1 MDFQLLSY
9 TPELRELW
17 DETASRCRQN
27 SFLFRRDFMDY
38 HRDRF
43 PDRSV
48 VIVDKKGR
56 GVGLFPACTVGDNA
70 TQVVSHGGLTY
81 GGLLLTPEVGAFTAG
96 MLFTVLLLHYHDAGF
111 ETLLVKPVPSIY
123 HTAPAEEEIYWLF
136 RNDAQLVSC
145 GVSSAIDLTA
155 PLPFSTLRRRKV
167 RRSEAR
173 GTFSLSSD
181 LRHLPAFWNM
191 LSEGLWKHHAKR
203 PVHSLEE
210 LSLLTERFP
219 EEIRLFCVCDGP
231 DDASAV
237 PVAGTLLFF
246 TRNVIH
252 AQYIASS
259 DEGRDG
265 AALDF
270 LFDRLLHTD
279 AGHFP
284 PSARFFDFGIS
295 TEGDG
300 SFLNEG
306 LVFQKEGFGARTVCY
321 EQFLLSLKKAT
332 ESLVEG

>member
-1 MDFQLLSY
+1 MTYQLLPYSS
-9 TPELRELW
+9 ELRTLW

-48 VIVDKKGR
+48 LFVNQKGR
-56 GVGLFPACTVGDNA
+56 GIALFPACIVGNDV

-81 GGLLLTPEVGAFTAG
+81 GGLLLTPEVGAAMAG
-96 MLFTVLLLHYHDAGF
+96 ALFDALLCHYAAAGF
-111 ETLLVKPVPSIY
+111 NSLLVKPVPAIY
-123 HTAPAEEEIYWLF
+123 HTAPAEEEKYWLF
-136 RNDAQLVSC
+136 RHGAQLVSC

-167 RRSEAR
+167 RHAEAR
-173 GTFSLSSD
+173 DTFSLSSD
-181 LRHLPAFWNM
+181 LDLLPAFWNM
-191 LSEGLWKHHAKR
+191 LAEGLWKHHAKR

-210 LSLLTERFP
+210 LTLLTERFP
-219 EEIRLFCVCDGP
+219 EEIRLFCVCDGT

-237 PVAGTLLFF
+237 PVAGTLLFY

-252 AQYIASS
+252 AQYIAST
-259 DEGRDG
+259 DEGRAG

-279 AGHFP
+279 VGNFP
-284 PSARFFDFGIS
+284 ASARFFDFGIS

-300 SFLNEG
+300 SVLNEG

-321 EQFLLSLKKAT
+321 EHFLLTLPSDSLGFKP
-332 ESLVEG
+332 